1 MARYKSQ
8 KYTGQGLYIGQENEP
23 ENARVEC
30 LNIVIPKKILSDQF
44 DLTFDLFE
52 IRD

>member
-8 KYTGQGLYIGQENEP
+8 KYTGQKLYIGHENEP

-30 LNIVIPKKILSDQF
+30 LNIVIPMKILSDQYN
-44 DLTFDLFE
+44 LTFDLFE
-52 IRD
+52 ISD